1 MTTTTKAIGATAYIT
16 IQADLAAQEGPVSA
30 RLAHLYFQLTQV
42 RGKRTVEQWD
52 HLVVEAMRAD
62 VTIAEVIEFGEE

>member
-1 MTTTTKAIGATAYIT
+1 MKTTTKAIGATAYIT

-30 RLAHLYFQLTQV
+30 KLAHLFFQLTQV

-52 HLVVEAMRAD
+52 ALVVQAQEADA
-62 VTIAEVIEFGEE
+62 TIADTIEFGEE